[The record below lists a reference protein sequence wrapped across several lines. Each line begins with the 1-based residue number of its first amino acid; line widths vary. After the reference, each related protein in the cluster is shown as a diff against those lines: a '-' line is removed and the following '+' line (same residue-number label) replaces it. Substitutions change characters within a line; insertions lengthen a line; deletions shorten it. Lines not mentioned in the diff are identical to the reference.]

1 MAINYTG
8 SQSREMNH
16 NITET
21 QSLPMP
27 ITQKAI
33 RSAWQFASAHNHPQK
48 AEQIYLNTLAVLVVQ
63 DYLQIL
69 DIETDLTECDSSNSV
84 IRMFE
89 NTADLYITGLGK
101 VECLPIRSIH
111 QQVKNGCHN
120 FYPSLPEMCPVP
132 IEATEERI
140 GYIVVE
146 IDEDQKEARLLGFS
160 PTAETGELVL
170 SDLGSLDDFLMHLEY
185 LWESKVN
192 LRQWL
197 ENIYTSDWESV
208 ESVLNPPPET
218 PPVEIEKPVSNLRN
232 WWENATETGRQ
243 KFAETRQNVED
254 LLFPDDNL
262 IPAYRGGVNSSDE
275 STSGA
280 DRTSSINRFP
290 QPGATRAKLI
300 DLGMR
305 LGRTTVA
312 LLVAIAEEGDRTFKV
327 YVQLHPAIGERY
339 LPKNIKLSLISD
351 IGKNLTESQSRI
363 QEKYIV
369 LKDIEV
375 DRDESFSI
383 RVALDD
389 FSVTEKF
396 MV

>member
-48 AEQIYLNTLAVLVVQ
+48 VEQIYLNTLAVLAVQ
-63 DYLQIL
+63 DYLQIV
-69 DIETDLTECDSSNSV
+69 DIETDLTECDSWNPV

-89 NTADLYITGLGK
+89 DTADLYITGLGK
-101 VECLPIRSIH
+101 IECRPMKITR
-111 QQVKNGCHN
+111 QQRENGNHN
-120 FYPSLPEMCPVP
+120 FSLNLPEKCSIP
-132 IEATEERI
+132 IEAMEGRI

-170 SDLGSLDDFLMHLEY
+170 SDLASLDDFLMHLEY
-185 LWESKVN
+185 LSESKVN

-208 ESVLNPPPET
+208 ESVLNPLPET
-218 PPVEIEKPVSNLRN
+218 TPVEIEHPAKSNLRN
-232 WWENATETGRQ
+232 LFKNAIETGKQ
-243 KFAETRQNVED
+243 KFAESKQNVED
-254 LLFPDDNL
+254 LLFPEDNL
-262 IPAYRGGVNSSDE
+262 IPAYRGGINSSDE
-275 STSGA
+275 SASG
-280 DRTSSINRFP
+280 DRTSINKFP
-290 QPGATRAKLI
+290 QADARRAKLI

-363 QEKYIV
+363 QEKCIV
-369 LKDIEV
+369 LQNYPSTNI
-375 DRDESFSI
+375 
-383 RVALDD
+383 AL
-389 FSVTEKF
+389 
-396 MV
+396 